1 MSKLSIDALHLSDK
15 RVLMRVDFNVPLTE
29 DLSVSDDTRIKAALP
44 SIQKIIQSNGKAVLM
59 SHLGRPKGQVNPSF
73 SLSPVAS
80 TLSNLLGKNVIIAS
94 DCVGSDVE
102 DIVSNMN
109 NGDVI
114 LLENLRFHKE
124 ETDNDSGFA
133 KKLSKLGD
141 LYINDAFGT
150 AHRAHASTVGVT
162 KYFDQCAAGYLMQ
175 KELEN
180 LGNALENP
188 ARPFVAIMGGAKIS
202 GKIELVQN
210 LLSKVDMILIGG
222 GMAYTFFKA
231 QGLEVGKS
239 LVEEDKIELAGQL
252 LEQASQQNIDVAL
265 PVDSVIAQ
273 EISDIAETKVVSN
286 DAIPKGWMGVDIGPA
301 TIESFRMKILAA
313 NTVVW
318 NGPLGV
324 FEKDAFA
331 KGTIAIAHILAEA
344 TESGAT
350 TIIGGGDSA
359 AAVKKAGFADKVT
372 HVSTGGGASME
383 FLSGITLPGVAALT
397 DV

>member
-1 MSKLSIDALHLSDK
+1 
-15 RVLMRVDFNVPLTE
+15 MRVDFNVPLTD

-59 SHLGRPKGQVNPSF
+59 SHLGRPKGQVKPNF
-73 SLSPVAS
+73 SLSPVAT
-80 TLSNLLGKNVIIAS
+80 TLSQLLGKNVIMAS

-102 DIVSNMN
+102 DLVSNMN
-109 NGDVI
+109 NGDVA

-124 ETDNDSGFA
+124 ETDNDSEFA
-133 KKLSKLGD
+133 KQLSKLGD
-141 LYINDAFGT
+141 IYVNDAFGT

-162 KYFDQCAAGYLMQ
+162 EYFDQCAAGYLMQ

-180 LGNALENP
+180 LGNALGNP

-239 LVEEDKIELAGQL
+239 LVEEDKVELAGQL
-252 LEQASQQNIDVAL
+252 LEQASQQGIDVAL

-273 EISDIAETKVVSN
+273 EISDTAETKVVTN
-286 DAIPKGWMGVDIGPA
+286 DAIPEDWMGVDIGPA
-301 TIESFRMKILAA
+301 TIESFRIKILAA

-324 FEKDAFA
+324 FEKEAFA

-344 TESGAT
+344 TDSGAT